1 MVMANKKFKI
11 KKGDQVLII
20 AGDDK
25 GKTAE
30 VLKVLTKQDAVIV
43 AGCKL
48 AKKAVKPS
56 EDNKDGG
63 FQDKEMPIHISNVK
77 KVEA

>member
-1 MVMANKKFKI
+1 MANKKFKI
-11 KKGDQVLII
+11 KKGDQVMVI

-25 GKTAE
+25 GKTAT
-30 VLKVLTKQDAVIV
+30 VLKVLKKQDAVIV
-43 AGCKL
+43 EGCKL

-56 EDNKDGG
+56 EENKDGG
-63 FQDKEMPIHISNVK
+63 FINKEMPIHISNVK

>member
-1 MVMANKKFKI
+1 MANKKFNI
-11 KKGDQVLII
+11 KKGDQVMVI

-25 GKTAE
+25 GKTAT

-43 AGCKL
+43 EGCKL
-48 AKKAVKPS
+48 AKKAIKPS
-56 EDNKDGG
+56 EENKDGG
-63 FQDKEMPIHISNVK
+63 FQNKEMPIHISNVK

>member
-1 MVMANKKFKI
+1 MANKKFNI
-11 KKGDQVLII
+11 KKGDQVLVI

-43 AGCKL
+43 AGCKI
-48 AKKAVKPS
+48 AKKAVKPN
-56 EDNKDGG
+56 EENKDGG